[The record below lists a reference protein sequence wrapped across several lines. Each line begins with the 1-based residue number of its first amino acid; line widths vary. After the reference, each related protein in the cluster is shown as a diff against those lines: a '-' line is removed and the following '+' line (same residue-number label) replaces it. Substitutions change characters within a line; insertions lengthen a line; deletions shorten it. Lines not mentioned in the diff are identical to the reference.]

1 VLEDSTDEGAT
12 AGPGPGT
19 LAMRQAQS
27 ISPPRM
33 PAINPLLDIGQAPTQ
48 SERQDTVQE
57 LEDLADELEEL
68 MGQDGVIEVTDELTE
83 STVLTQVLERVQAGR
98 VSPRQSLEEEEWTE
112 VDKVLTGEETTL
124 NGPSPIRPISLKDAT
139 DHPRLHMVLK
149 NMTRRIMKRRRFENI
164 QRDDA
169 ERDVQVASEAGCQT
183 SQDNANYTPDSGSPV
198 KTTSTKRSSPFDA
211 SFRDRTRTPPAT
223 PSHSDE
229 SESGSPSGSSSSKR
243 SSPFKALV
251 QANSAFAR
259 RVRFRR
265 SPSDGD
271 DVADLVVHGPGES
284 AQESTVNSRPIIP
297 EVDETVR
304 GPSQS
309 QDDEMAEASVSD
321 AELPKDEK
329 PDLLFPHDTLI
340 SNIHRFMR
348 YSSAAYGVSQ
358 AYWLLRY

>member
-1 VLEDSTDEGAT
+1 MGVLENSTDEGAT

-48 SERQDTVQE
+48 SEQQDTVQE

-68 MGQDGVIEVTDELTE
+68 MGQDGIIEVTDELTE
-83 STVLTQVLERVQAGR
+83 STVLIQVLERVQAGR

-112 VDKVLTGEETTL
+112 VDKVLTGKETTL

-149 NMTRRIMKRRRFENI
+149 NMTRRIMKRRRFGNI
-164 QRDDA
+164 QRDDT
-169 ERDVQVASEAGCQT
+169 ERDIQVASEAQCHT
-183 SQDNANYTPDSGSPV
+183 RQDDANHTPDSGSPL
-198 KTTSTKRSSPFDA
+198 KTTSTERSSPFDA
-211 SFRDRTRTPPAT
+211 SVRDRITTPSAT
-223 PSHSDE
+223 PSHSD
-229 SESGSPSGSSSSKR
+229 ESGSPSGSSSSKR

-251 QANSAFAR
+251 QAKSAFAR
-259 RVRFRR
+259 RLRFRR
-265 SPSDGD
+265 SPSNDD
-271 DVADLVVHGPGES
+271 DVADSVVHGPGES
-284 AQESTVNSRPIIP
+284 ARESTVKSRPIIP
-297 EVDETVR
+297 EVEETVH
-304 GPSQS
+304 GPIQS